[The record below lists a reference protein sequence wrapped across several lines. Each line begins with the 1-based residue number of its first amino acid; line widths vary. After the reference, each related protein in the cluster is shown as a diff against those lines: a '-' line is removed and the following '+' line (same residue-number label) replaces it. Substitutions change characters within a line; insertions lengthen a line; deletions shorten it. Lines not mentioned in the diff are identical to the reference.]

1 MRPHLLLASVS
12 ILALPLALT
21 GCVNTDAAVF
31 VEPTIEHGEAAVSGG
46 TLGVSVK
53 GAFTLKLHLGPRAS
67 DSSKVDLVSFN
78 LLDAGQKAE
87 ITPIVLS
94 MQDSTITVAPET
106 DTTQLISFDIGGK
119 TLPSA
124 TKPKL
129 CDPAGIVIG
138 GVLQDSLLATSTP
151 FFSPIVHPTG
161 CP

>member
-1 MRPHLLLASVS
+1 MRFQFLPNLVLV
-12 ILALPLALT
+12 ALPIALAA
-21 GCVNTDAAVF
+21 CVSTDAAVF

-94 MQDSTITVAPET
+94 MEDTEILITVDPESDVT
-106 DTTQLISFDIGGK
+106 RLLSFDI
-119 TLPSA
+119 
-124 TKPKL
+124 
-129 CDPAGIVIG
+129 
-138 GVLQDSLLATSTP
+138 
-151 FFSPIVHPTG
+151 
-161 CP
+161 